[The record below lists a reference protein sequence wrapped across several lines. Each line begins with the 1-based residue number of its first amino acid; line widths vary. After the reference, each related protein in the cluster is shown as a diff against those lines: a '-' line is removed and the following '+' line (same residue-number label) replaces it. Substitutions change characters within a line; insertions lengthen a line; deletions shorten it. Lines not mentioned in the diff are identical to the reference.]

1 MRKLVLFLLILAGT
15 YTTYSQLT
23 PEAYIRKIPALPTDT
38 CNTSKIGIQNF
49 TNQVNSLNEQVQ
61 SDARL
66 RTKQAKANAQT
77 NEAAM
82 KEGAMKQMSQQYG
95 MSEEDMNKMRNAKN
109 LTPAEKQAM
118 ANKMMMQQTNIS
130 MDEAKNLKKTSEE
143 GKKAWAEGYANE
155 AMATSQTNPK
165 TDGGNSAMN
174 ISTLMEEQN
183 TLNLKVTSWEQA
195 IDARYQQLDNDP
207 SGKAMLDKISKWK
220 SEWTAMAGVDY
231 GQGSKMDSLASMIR
245 NEQIDYCR
253 KFTSQ
258 YWIILKE
265 HIANVNN
272 SLPEYRRIEAI
283 SGEILEIQNNV
294 TSPDAGS
301 DIMCLESV
309 IRYLDRLRQAYKYK
323 LYYSE
328 DQ

>member
-1 MRKLVLFLLILAGT
+1 MRKIVIFLLLLAGT
-15 YTTYSQLT
+15 YTANSQLT

-38 CNTSKIGIQNF
+38 CNASKINVQNF
-49 TNQVNSLNEQVQ
+49 TNQVKSLNEQVL
-61 SDARL
+61 SDTRM

-143 GKKAWAEGYANE
+143 GKKSWAEGYANE

-165 TDGGNSAMN
+165 NGDGNSAME

-231 GQGSKMDSLASMIR
+231 GQGSKMDSLAIMIR
-245 NEQIDYCR
+245 NEQINYCR
-253 KFTSQ
+253 KFTNQ

-265 HIANVNN
+265 HIANVNT
-272 SLPEYRRIEAI
+272 SLPDYRRIEAI
-283 SGEILEIQNNV
+283 SGEILEIQTGV
-294 TSPDAGS
+294 TSPEAGS

-309 IRYLDRLRQAYKYK
+309 NRYLDRLRQAYKYK